1 MDTRLLFYILLF
13 PLLGF
18 LVNGLLALFRH
29 ELEGAAQRRLGWSEE
44 HFFHRSTQ
52 FAACIGVGAVVLS
65 FLAGIC
71 GFVRLLGAAP
81 AERVLNQTLFPWIYS
96 GALKLDFALQFD
108 VLSAIMVLVVTGVGA
123 LIHVYS
129 VGYMHADKGFCR
141 YFAYLNLFIFAM
153 LTLVLG
159 KNLLVLFIGWEGVG
173 LASYLLIGFWF
184 TDPEKAK
191 AGKKAFIT
199 NRVGDFGFILGAL
212 LLFALFGT
220 LDSYGINQAAQAAKA
235 PSFYLNLAA
244 ILLFIG
250 ACGKSAQIPLY
261 VWLPDA
267 MAGPTPVSALIHAA
281 TMVTAG
287 VYMVARLSAL
297 YFAAPVA
304 MAVIAVVGV
313 ATAIFAATIGL
324 VQTDIKKVLAYS
336 TVSQLGYMFLACGVG
351 APILAIFHLVTHA
364 FFKAC
369 LFLGAGSVIH
379 GMGGEQDIRKMG
391 GLRHKMPVTF
401 WTFLIATLAIAGF
414 PPLSGFVSKDEIL
427 LYALASGKNGGI
439 VLWSLAALAALCT
452 SFYMFRLIY
461 LTFLGESRADHHV
474 HEHAHESP
482 RTMTWVLTALAVL
495 SVIGGAIA
503 VPHTI
508 APFHMPNYL
517 EHWLSPLMHNA
528 QLTNASTS
536 FALVFMVVSVAV
548 ALAGLGIAHL
558 MYGKKSDLPQRLA
571 ARCGVFY
578 RLLLNKYWVDE
589 LYTKCIYTPIYK
601 LSDSFL
607 FHIFDKKC
615 IDGSVN
621 ASGKLCQA
629 ISRFTLRM
637 QQGDLQFYLLYMIVG
652 LLVLSAVIFWNVVK

>member
-1 MDTRLLFYILLF
+1 METTLLCYILFF

-18 LVNGLLALFRH
+18 FINGLVAFFRH
-29 ELEGAAQRRLGWSEE
+29 DLETACQRYLGWSEE
-44 HFFHRSTQ
+44 HFFHRSAL
-52 FAACIGVGAVVLS
+52 FSACIGVGVIVLS

-71 GFVRLLGAAP
+71 GFVRLIGM
-81 AERVLNQTLFPWIYS
+81 AEGGRVLTQTLFPWIHS
-96 GALKLDFALQFD
+96 GSVRLDFALQFD
-108 VLSAIMVLVVTGVGA
+108 ALSAIMVLVVTGVGS
-123 LIHVYS
+123 LIHIYS
-129 VGYMHADKGFCR
+129 VGYMHGDKGFCR

-184 TDPEKAK
+184 TDAEKAR

-220 LDSYGINQAAQAAKA
+220 LDCYGINQAAHAAKL
-235 PSFYLNLAA
+235 PSLYLNLAA
-244 ILLFIG
+244 LLLFVG

-287 VYMVARLSAL
+287 VYMVARMSAL
-297 YFAAPVA
+297 YFAAPIAMSVVA
-304 MAVIAVVGV
+304 IIGA

-379 GMGGEQDIRKMG
+379 GMGGEQDITKMG
-391 GLRHKMPVTF
+391 GLKHKMPVTC
-401 WTFLIATLAIAGF
+401 WTFFIATLAIAGF

-427 LYALASGKNGGI
+427 FYAFASKHGS
-439 VLWSLAALAALCT
+439 VALWGVAALAALCT
-452 SFYMFRLIY
+452 SFYMFRLFY
-461 LTFLGESRADHHV
+461 LTFLGENRSDHHV
-474 HEHAHESP
+474 YEHVHESP
-482 RTMTWVLTALAVL
+482 ATMKWVLVALAFL
-495 SVIGGAIA
+495 SVVGGIIA
-503 VPHTI
+503 VPHTMV
-508 APFHMPNYL
+508 PFHMPNYL
-517 EHWLSPLMHNA
+517 EHWLGTLMHNA
-528 QLTNASTS
+528 ELTEAGEHLSS
-536 FALVFMVVSVAV
+536 IFIAISVIV
-548 ALAGLGIAHL
+548 AFLGLGIAHA
-558 MYGKKSDLPQRLA
+558 MYGRKSDLA
-571 ARCGVFY
+571 AKMAAKAGCIY
-578 RLLLNKYWVDE
+578 RLVLNKYWIDE
-589 LYTKCIYTPIYK
+589 LYTKYIYTPIYK
-601 LSDSFL
+601 LSETIL
-607 FHIFDKKC
+607 FQVFDKKC

-621 ASGKLCQA
+621 GSGKVCQK
-629 ISRFTLRM
+629 ISRIALKM
-637 QQGDLQFYLLYMIVG
+637 QQGDMQFYLLYMVVG
-652 LLVLSAVIFWNVVK
+652 LLVLSAVIFFNVVK